1 MTPPIVNLSQTAVAA
16 LAAATS
22 IWLALFVLPGAGV
35 QRRPLPLLP
44 VIGEAAGTVVAPF
57 QAPARPAATASRR
70 TASSVRVVART
81 ATPAGPAAS
90 ARRGTQRAHTVVRT
104 SSSAP
109 VQAAAS
115 TQVPAAPS
123 AVAQRPTGLALGRA
137 KAHGRSKVAAMFAGV
152 GARGR
157 GQGKANGHSDEHHSG
172 APPGHG
178 RGASAARPVPPQS
191 TGNDGGEGHGGGKR

>member
-1 MTPPIVNLSQTAVAA
+1 MTPPIVNVSQTAVAA

-22 IWLALFVLPGAGV
+22 IWLSLFVLPGGGV

-70 TASSVRVVART
+70 TASSLHVVARP
-81 ATPAGPAAS
+81 ATPAGPAATP
-90 ARRGTQRAHTVVRT
+90 RRGTQRAHPVVRT

-109 VQAAAS
+109 VQAAAL
-115 TQVPAAPS
+115 TQVPAAPP

-137 KAHGRSKVAAMFAGV
+137 KARGQSKVAAMLAGV

-157 GQGKANGHSDEHHSG
+157 GQGKANGHSAAHHWG
-172 APPGHG
+172 APAGHG
-178 RGASAARPVPPQS
+178 KGASAARPLPPQS
-191 TGNDGGEGHGGGKR
+191 NGNDGGEGHGGGKR